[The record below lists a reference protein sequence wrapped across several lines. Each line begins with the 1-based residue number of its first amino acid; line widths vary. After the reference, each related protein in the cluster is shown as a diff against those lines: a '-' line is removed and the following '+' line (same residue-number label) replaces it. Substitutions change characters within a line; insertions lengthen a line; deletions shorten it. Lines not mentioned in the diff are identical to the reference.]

1 MEIETDHEA
10 HAVVV
15 INEQRRPLLRNNV
28 TLVRAQFA
36 DRVIR
41 CAGARVLLYQSRSNK
56 YPSGYFASAWL
67 THADLD
73 MSKPNYLVLRLADIV
88 EFREPVPVPAGG
100 PVPESYAR
108 HDDGKLHGRRFAEDF
123 RFIPSAEFSAILAS
137 NDLDQPPTSL
147 EPSGMLE
154 NEDAVRQR
162 VWRSA
167 WHRDLAVRTEALPL
181 YNFKCAFSG
190 RRLLSVDGRTTGL
203 EVCHAKPVEWGGP
216 DTLSNLLVA
225 TRDFHYLWDSGVIDI
240 LDDQTWVVVGSIQDP
255 VIASRKGP
263 QTLFIPSDPEHQ
275 LDPQFLRAH
284 REHVSLR
291 FSGKN

>member
-1 MEIETDHEA
+1 M
-10 HAVVV
+10 
-15 INEQRRPLLRNNV
+15 
-28 TLVRAQFA
+28 
-36 DRVIR
+36 
-41 CAGARVLLYQSRSNK
+41 LLYQSRSNK

-123 RFIPSAEFSAILAS
+123 RFIPSGEFSAILAL
-137 NDLDQPPTSL
+137 NDFDQPPTSL

-154 NEDAVRQR
+154 NDDTVRQR
-162 VWRSA
+162 VWGSA

-181 YNFKCAFSG
+181 YNFQCAFSG

-240 LDDQTWVVVGSIQDP
+240 LDDHTWVVVGSSRDP
-255 VIASRKGP
+255 NIASRKGP
-263 QTLFIPSDPEHQ
+263 SNTIYSLQSRTSAGRTVPAGTSRTRWPPLRYRELTWRSQLGALPGSEPYVSDER
-275 LDPQFLRAH
+275 LA
-284 REHVSLR
+284 
-291 FSGKN
+291 